1 MKSSWTRRASD
12 SQSGGVK
19 SLGLAG
25 LTYAPEMIGKLDA
38 FAKIQTLLL
47 SSSMILSKRAMKV
60 EGKIKWGIDTRK
72 T

>member
-1 MKSSWTRRASD
+1 
-12 SQSGGVK
+12 
-19 SLGLAG
+19 
-25 LTYAPEMIGKLDA
+25 MIGKLDA